1 MRILHSKKLIFVSKP
16 RCGSTSIRRLL
27 DSKMKEGDEY
37 SDFGN
42 ENPRLHPHMSL
53 PSILEYL
60 TDTKGDCSDYQ
71 SFIFTRNPMAML
83 WSYYKYFK
91 PDANFRYNYNKDH
104 NPNDLSSYNDWLLH
118 GKVGIGEWGKLCPS
132 FISNTDFTPL
142 SLEAHICDKDN
153 NKLDVQVFQLEA
165 LNRCSEWLSQIFNEK
180 LEIAEL
186 NKSEQSLIP
195 PIAEEA
201 LARIVKCFPSESELY
216 KLV

>member
-53 PSILEYL
+53 PSIFEYI

-71 SFIFTRNPMAML
+71 AFIFTRNPIEML

-91 PDANFRYNYNKDH
+91 PDSNFRYNYNKNH
-104 NPNDLSSYNDWLLH
+104 NPTVLSSYNDWLLD

-153 NKLDVQVFQLEA
+153 NKADVQVFQLEA
-165 LNRCSEWLSQIFNEK
+165 LNRCSEWLSEIFNEK
-180 LEIAEL
+180 LEISEL
-186 NKSEQSLIP
+186 NKSEKSLIP
-195 PIAEEA
+195 PIEEDA

-216 KLV
+216 KLI

>member
-53 PSILEYL
+53 PSIFEYL

-91 PDANFRYNYNKDH
+91 PDANFLYNYNKDH
-104 NPNDLSSYNDWLLH
+104 NPNDLSSYNDWLLN
-118 GKVGIGEWGKLCPS
+118 GKVGIGEWGGHCPS
-132 FISNTDFTPL
+132 FISNTNFTPL

-153 NKLDVQVFQLEA
+153 NKLNVQVFQLEA
-165 LNRCSEWLSQIFNEK
+165 LNRCSEWLSELFNEK
-180 LEIAEL
+180 LEISEL

-195 PIAEEA
+195 PVAEEA